1 VLTRLASGLLLRRLT
16 TELHAISDALDR
28 QNALLARIADRVA
41 PLLPEDPDLREV
53 VRADTGVTHLDVVDA
68 QLAIDYIDRTKRD
81 TGHTPDD
88 EEILIYLA
96 DEKTTDLHKRLIE
109 RDDQLARLA
118 EGRR

>member
-1 VLTRLASGLLLRRLT
+1 LAFGFLARAVLRELSAIRRALETQAGHLGRLADHVDPPIA
-16 TELHAISDALDR
+16 EDR
-28 QNALLARIADRVA
+28 ATLK
-41 PLLPEDPDLREV
+41 
-53 VRADTGVTHLDVVDA
+53 ADTGVTHLDVID
-68 QLAIDYIDRTKRD
+68 QELALNYIEKTKRD

-109 RDDQLARLA
+109 RDEEFARLA